1 MSHSGLSEP
10 LSDPPARD
18 KSEPNPSSATN
29 RSSNTDSTFVWVESG
44 PLNSWVLVDQEQPS
58 ESHVRRMEPIYA
70 AQEEAVRR
78 YLARQALLSGNCVP
92 RDSATAVDSRVTPPR
107 GVPPSGAA
115 PAEVSVHDAAD
126 LSPFVLVSEKPS
138 EAPHDVAQNTAEVES
153 PPTTASTSSP
163 RFASAESGQLSTD
176 SPRAIPVAAATP
188 DDRSAQLPRPPGC
201 ECLGASAGYHR
212 ATCPYYHP
220 RATH

>member
-78 YLARQALLSGNCVP
+78 YLARTGVTGWQRRP
-92 RDSATAVDSRVTPPR
+92 SRHSR
-107 GVPPSGAA
+107 
-115 PAEVSVHDAAD
+115 
-126 LSPFVLVSEKPS
+126 
-138 EAPHDVAQNTAEVES
+138 
-153 PPTTASTSSP
+153 
-163 RFASAESGQLSTD
+163 R
-176 SPRAIPVAAATP
+176 
-188 DDRSAQLPRPPGC
+188 
-201 ECLGASAGYHR
+201 
-212 ATCPYYHP
+212 
-220 RATH
+220 